1 MAEPG
6 IAIVG
11 VKKSFGS
18 TQALRGVNFHARMG
32 EIHAIVGGNGCG
44 KSTLAKVISGVVP
57 VDSGQVSV
65 MGLSPAAPHEAR
77 AAGIATVFQEVLV
90 ADECSVLENL
100 YMGSDSLWSRT
111 LGKQEKYDTA
121 KVLMRSLAGMPV
133 DPDMLVGLLPLNI
146 KQWITIGRA
155 LLCKPRVLILDES
168 SAALDLDSTERLFG
182 KMRELRDA
190 GCAVIIVTHRI
201 AELIRICDRAT
212 VLRDGQDVGVL
223 EKSEITEKNLLRLM
237 TGKNPVAEE
246 KSHTRGAAQLGAVV
260 LRSQKMKVWPDSRPT
275 SCSLRQGEILGVA
288 GLDGQGQSE
297 FVRMLAGV
305 DPSIS
310 TAPLVRNKRG
320 DFEKIEGLKSAVD
333 HGVCYVSG
341 DRKREGI
348 FANLSIYENLL
359 MPLYR
364 RKTRGG
370 WLGIIGW
377 DGLAGTFEWEVE
389 RLAIRMGERT
399 NKITSLSGGNQQKV
413 LIGRAFALNPDIL
426 ILNDPAR
433 GIDVG
438 AKAELYKHLRDF
450 AATGKAVIYLSSEIE
465 EFVGFCSRVM
475 VFRNGSIFDEFKG
488 GEIHP
493 TAILES
499 MFGQIRP
506 NQIHPSEDG
515 EAHEDQA
522 MKIVEFDAH
531 SEPQDP
537 RDASSWK
544 TRTSP
549 YPSFDKKTH
558 LADDARESMSGN
570 TLEALS
576 SQSRPRPCDEATPVV
591 KTASAATMGPIKILE
606 FNTGPDSLSAK
617 PSAHGGLGNSIK
629 ALDARALKQ
638 ESSGDQTVA
647 KTAIKIVEFGN
658 DQPHL
663 TPVVA
668 SVKRTGIKIVEYG
681 DHKVKGK

>member
-18 TQALRGVNFHARMG
+18 TQALRGVNFHAKMG

-121 KVLMRSLAGMPV
+121 KTLMRSLAGLPI

-182 KMRELRDA
+182 KMRELRDS

-246 KSHTRGAAQLGAVV
+246 KSHSLGAAQFGAVV
-260 LRSQKMKVWPDSRPT
+260 LRSRKMKVWPDSQPT
-275 SCSLRQGEILGVA
+275 NCSLHQGEILGVA

-320 DFEKIEGLKSAVD
+320 DFVEIQGLKSAVE

-377 DGLAGTFEWEVE
+377 DGLVGTFDWEVE

-426 ILNDPAR
+426 VLNDPAR

-450 AATGKAVIYLSSEIE
+450 AASGKSVIYLSSEIE
-465 EFVGFCSRVM
+465 EFVGFCARVL
-475 VFRNGSIFDEFKG
+475 VFRNGSIFDEFRG
-488 GEIHP
+488 SEIHP

-499 MFGQIRP
+499 MFGQTRT
-506 NQIHPSEDG
+506 NQIHPADDDEASED
-515 EAHEDQA
+515 HA
-522 MKIVEFDAH
+522 MKIVEFDDHAN
-531 SEPQDP
+531 PQGQGH
-537 RDASSWK
+537 ASSWK
-544 TRTSP
+544 SRTSP
-549 YPSFDKKTH
+549 YPSFDKNKDA
-558 LADDARESMSGN
+558 ADGGERAGSA
-570 TLEALS
+570 TPFEALINPARTQRS
-576 SQSRPRPCDEATPVV
+576 ADEMPV
-591 KTASAATMGPIKILE
+591 TEPASASRVGPIKILE
-606 FNTGPDSLSAK
+606 FNTGPDSRLAK
-617 PSAHGGLGNSIK
+617 ATAQGGQASNVK
-629 ALDARALKQ
+629 ALDTRTIKP
-638 ESSGDQTVA
+638 ESDGDKAGVKA
-647 KTAIKIVEFGN
+647 PIKIVEFGN
-658 DQPHL
+658 DQASAAPS
-663 TPVVA
+663 VA
-668 SVKRTGIKIVEYG
+668 SANRTGIKIVEYG
-681 DHKVKGK
+681 DHKGKGK